1 MSEAAGP
8 GEAMGRQLGRVHRKG
23 NREEKEWELGWL
35 EIRPKRLLG
44 LNKVFS
50 ISDLTLGLNQIQI
63 WFKFE
68 RCFTRIP
75 KLKHSVNSK

>member
-23 NREEKEWELGWL
+23 NRKEKEWELGRL
-35 EIRPKRLLG
+35 ENQAKRLLG

-50 ISDLTLGLNQIQI
+50 ISDLTLGSNQIQI
-63 WFKFE
+63 RFKF
-68 RCFTRIP
+68 
-75 KLKHSVNSK
+75 K